1 MYYCSSVIG
10 LGSRWSALQMAFFD
24 ACLSM
29 CLCVAFSAIFSL
41 ARVDQSLIFF
51 LFFRVCVG
59 NYQEFCCN
67 FLHLIFFKVQLSHAA
82 SSLGQCVLLSR

>member
-1 MYYCSSVIG
+1 MQDVVNYQHHMMYYCSSVIG

-41 ARVDQSLIFF
+41 ARVDQIMLLAVWVSVCFY
-51 LFFRVCVG
+51 RVD
-59 NYQEFCCN
+59 
-67 FLHLIFFKVQLSHAA
+67 
-82 SSLGQCVLLSR
+82 